1 MFSRRRA
8 LDRTEYTQPA
18 LFALEVALY
27 RLLESFGIT
36 PDVVI
41 GHSVGEIAAAHVA
54 GVLSLADAA
63 ALIGARG
70 RLMGALPDGGAM
82 LAIQAAEDE
91 LRAPRRASTWPRST
105 ARARSSS
112 PGRPSRSPSSRRT
125 GASRAARPRGC
136 RSATRSTRR

>member
-1 MFSRRRA
+1 MFSGEA
-8 LDRTEYTQPA
+8 LDRTENTQPA

-27 RLLESFGIT
+27 RLLESFGIA

-63 ALIGARG
+63 ALISARG

-82 LAIQAAEDE
+82 LAIQAAEEE
-91 LRAPRRASTWPRST
+91 LRRSPTPSTSPPST

-112 PGRPSRSPSSRRT
+112 PDPPNRSPSSKRT
-125 GASRAARPRGC
+125 GASRAARRRGC
-136 RSATRSTRR
+136 RSATRSTHG